1 MKNEILEKGYASF
14 DITNEEEL
22 NLLSLIYDKISKDN
36 FHTLKV
42 SYNDIKSDHYVPY
55 DSFSNLNKV
64 KNEILTKDNL
74 AQIWFATYDKSNE
87 VSNLLKSVFSK
98 YYDNTDIQI
107 LDSITLYN
115 EGCFIVPH
123 IDGKDLNRIAGIL
136 IYLNK
141 DYNEQNGGNLIL
153 KNEIKIIPEYGRV
166 VIIDYTQ
173 NSVEHEVTKVIE
185 GERYAICA
193 FIHKKQ

>member
-1 MKNEILEKGYASF
+1 MENELLKNGYVSF
-14 DITNEEEL
+14 DIKDEEEL

-42 SYNDIKSDHYVPY
+42 SYNDIKSDHYIPY

-64 KNEILTKDNL
+64 KNELLTKDNL
-74 AQIWFATYDKSNE
+74 AQIWFVTYDKSNE
-87 VSNLLKSVFSK
+87 VSNLLKSVFLK
-98 YYDNTDIQI
+98 YYNNTDIQI

-123 IDGKDLNRIAGIL
+123 IDGKDPKRIAGIL

-141 DYNEQNGGNLIL
+141 NYNEENGGNLIL
-153 KNEIKIIPEYGRV
+153 KNEIKVVPEYGRV

-173 NSVEHEVTKVIE
+173 NSVEHEVTKLIT

-193 FIHKKQ
+193 FIHKK